1 MNINKFIFNYF
12 SSKNVDKQLKTLFI
26 FTILIP
32 ILLVGSI
39 IYFFSYRQIVQNY
52 EYLSEAKA
60 MQVRSVLVTMTI
72 ELHEMYE
79 NLSNDL
85 KLRNLLSQKFENSKQ
100 AQQNII
106 EYNGFKNQLENSAT
120 INDIKLYVS
129 QDFLKQNTGY
139 NYFYPITEQIKSKE
153 WYIKAC
159 NTKSNFWISDFRISS
174 VGVKYCE
181 LKYYCH
187 IPIPQIGDW
196 ALLELTV
203 SNDNLRS
210 LIDTND
216 YNIYISVNSNPVFFS
231 SDRQYLGYSF
241 PTEIKSN
248 SSYYSET
255 GKIKI
260 LNNNQIASIQTLQPY
275 ATDDKIYIL
284 SSFSNAL
291 SYIHRFEIAFICTAL
306 FAIIISA
313 LLILLYSKYFSSR
326 IQTLRLA
333 MYKVSHNDYKI
344 VNSIHG
350 NDELSAAF
358 SDLKTMVD
366 KLKKTEAEI
375 YQAQIDKQ
383 IFSNQQQQMELKLL
397 ANQINPHFLYNT
409 LETIRMKAFSE
420 GNREVANAIKLLGKS
435 MRYVLN
441 NTKSVATT
449 LDKEIDYIKTYLA
462 ILKMRFGNRL
472 NYKVI
477 ISENL
482 NIDDC
487 KILPLLI
494 QPIIEN
500 AVSHGLE
507 DTGEEGHLILKLYKK
522 NDDLLIIKV
531 FDNGIGMSK
540 EKLKDVISNLNNPP
554 QNSNHGVGLYNINSR
569 VHLFYGS
576 KYGLNIKSI
585 KDFGTLVTLTV
596 PLQDFTDKKGV

>member
-85 KLRNLLSQKFENSKQ
+85 ELRNLLSQKFENSKQ

-139 NYFYPITEQIKSKE
+139 NYFYPITDEIKAKE

-231 SDRQYLGYSF
+231 SDRQYVGNPF
-241 PTEIKSN
+241 PAEIKSN

-255 GKIKI
+255 GKFKI
-260 LNNNQIASIQTLQPY
+260 LNNNQIASIQTLKPY
-275 ATDDKIYIL
+275 ATDDKIYIV

-291 SYIHRFEIAFICTAL
+291 SYIHRFEIAFICTSL

-449 LDKEIDYIKTYLA
+449 LDKEIDYVRTYLA

-477 ISENL
+477 ISESL
-482 NIDDC
+482 NINDC

-540 EKLKDVISNLNNPP
+540 EKLRDIISNLNNPP
-554 QNSNHGVGLYNINSR
+554 KNSNHGVGLYNINSR

>member
-1 MNINKFIFNYF
+1 MNINKFILNYF

-52 EYLSEAKA
+52 EYLSKSKA

-85 KLRNLLSQKFENSKQ
+85 KLRNLLSQEFENSSQ
-100 AQQNII
+100 AQQNIV
-106 EYNGFKNQLENSAT
+106 EYDGFKKQLENSAT
-120 INDIKLYVS
+120 INDVKLYVS

-153 WYIKAC
+153 WYKKAC
-159 NTKSNFWISDFRISS
+159 ETKSNFWVSDFRTSS

-231 SDRQYLGYSF
+231 SDRQYVGNPF

-260 LNNNQIASIQTLQPY
+260 LDNNQIASIQTLQPY
-275 ATDDKIYIL
+275 ATDDKIYII

-291 SYIHRFEIAFICTAL
+291 FYVHKFEIAFICTAL

-333 MYKVSHNDYKI
+333 MYKVSHNDYEI

-358 SDLKTMVD
+358 SDLKTMVN

-409 LETIRMKAFSE
+409 QETIRMKAFSE
-420 GNREVANAIKLLGKS
+420 GNREVATAIKLLGKS

-449 LDKEIDYIKTYLA
+449 LDKEIDYVKTYLA

-482 NIDDC
+482 NINDC

-522 NDDLLIIKV
+522 NYDLLVIKI
-531 FDNGIGMSK
+531 FDNGIGLSK
-540 EKLKDVISNLNNPP
+540 EELKNVLSNLIAPPKNN
-554 QNSNHGVGLYNINSR
+554 NHGVGLYNINSR

-585 KDFGTLVTLTV
+585 KDFGTLVTLTI
-596 PLQDFTDKKGV
+596 PLQDFTDKKEV